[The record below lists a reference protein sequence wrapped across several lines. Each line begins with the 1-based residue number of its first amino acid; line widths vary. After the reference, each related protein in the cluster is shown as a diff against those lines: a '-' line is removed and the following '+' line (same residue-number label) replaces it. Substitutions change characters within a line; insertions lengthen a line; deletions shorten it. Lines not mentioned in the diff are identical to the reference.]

1 MGLKKWKKKKRE
13 KVQSVG
19 FTKSKAR
26 LVALLPFFCDLLSSS
41 LSSFSLHLSLS
52 RSLVFLSLS
61 LISLSSFFEQRQLKT
76 KKSFKLLQGGTQK
89 FEVREYA
96 PAVWSTAAFP
106 AGTSWD
112 EVRSKGFDRNFK
124 YIQGAGVAMTAPVV
138 SVSESEREKRDARK
152 KEKKVSKKNSLSFRT
167 KKKKNSTAHPPLRRR
182 LLLSLLPRPF
192 EIRHLPSGPETRL
205 RSPDPRVPLAPR
217 CREVLG
223 RHGSEIRVEERRR
236 RRVRGPDGRRRRRG
250 PDRRGS
256 PERRGPAGLDC
267 RVRLAD
273 DGPGEEEARGV
284 AAAGG
289 EEERGGAGG
298 QGKGWR
304 RRNDGA
310 RRCRLRSSAAALG
323 QAGRGK
329 GHRKSL
335 SEGMREGALERELA
349 RNSLQ
354 ASLEKKVE
362 APYSLSFLFSFF
374 VLIVKTRQRSSVGRL
389 LVLFW
394 LVRAFL
400 FIAREAGEAEVPG
413 IRGRK

>member
-1 MGLKKWKKKKRE
+1 MGLKKWTKKKRE

-167 KKKKNSTAHPPLRRR
+167 KKKKLNSSPASPATAPSQSPSSSLRNTAPPLR
-182 LLLSLLPRPF
+182 PRNPA
-192 EIRHLPSGPETRL
+192 PKS
-205 RSPDPRVPLAPR
+205 RSKSPPR
-217 CREVLG
+217 
-223 RHGSEIRVEERRR
+223 
-236 RRVRGPDGRRRRRG
+236 
-250 PDRRGS
+250 
-256 PERRGPAGLDC
+256 
-267 RVRLAD
+267 
-273 DGPGEEEARGV
+273 
-284 AAAGG
+284 
-289 EEERGGAGG
+289 
-298 QGKGWR
+298 
-304 RRNDGA
+304 
-310 RRCRLRSSAAALG
+310 AAL
-323 QAGRGK
+323 
-329 GHRKSL
+329 S
-335 SEGMREGALERELA
+335 
-349 RNSLQ
+349 
-354 ASLEKKVE
+354 
-362 APYSLSFLFSFF
+362 
-374 VLIVKTRQRSSVGRL
+374 
-389 LVLFW
+389 
-394 LVRAFL
+394 
-400 FIAREAGEAEVPG
+400 
-413 IRGRK
+413 